1 MNLLTSLLAS
11 SAPPARGAPLG
22 DLLWASAVATL
33 LSAAVLW
40 VAAAHRAGRITWLA
54 RAAQRAQR
62 VTGLPGWAALPL
74 LVTGAAQGIAVFGF
88 YWDVAK
94 HIDTGRDPG
103 PFGTAAHY
111 PILVGL
117 AGITLGGFLAIVL
130 GSDERA
136 GGGASGNRET
146 AAAAPTPVDAVS
158 DHRESSSPGSVRLAR
173 GWHAPLGGLLIF
185 LCGAS
190 ALIGFPLDD
199 VWHTLFGQDVTLWGP
214 THVLMVLGAS
224 LSVVGCWVLL
234 VEGARARTSTR
245 PSAAQRALLRWREI
259 ALAGAFLIA
268 LSTLQGEF
276 DYGVPQFQLVYQ
288 PILIALA
295 CGAGLVAARV
305 RLGRGGALGA
315 ALFYLA
321 VYGLL
326 SLVISQLIGGS
337 TLHFPLY
344 VPEALLVEL
353 VAMWFERPRAG
364 VAGRSVRARPVLF
377 GAASGV
383 LIGTLGLAAE
393 WGWSHVWMPLPW
405 PSSMLAQAAVLGPL
419 AGLAGGVLGGCIGG
433 ALDRGRSATPGSTPA
448 PAWVAGLAGAL
459 AIACIA
465 WPLPMTAGS
474 PMTATAR
481 LRTVSNSS
489 ASSASS
495 AGPQRTVAATFHLTP
510 ASAAEDAQWVTVTA
524 WQGGGLVVDR
534 LRRTAPGVYVTTEPL
549 PVGGKWK
556 TMLRIA
562 RGRSLDALPIY
573 MPDDPAIPAAE
584 VPAPATFTR
593 AFVRD
598 KKIMQREAVGG
609 DLWLAIPAYLL
620 LLTIVALWIAAIS
633 WGLSRL
639 GLPREQHAT
648 SAPARTKKPTGTV
661 AGVTG

>member
-1 MNLLTSLLAS
+1 MNLFPSLLAS
-11 SAPPARGAPLG
+11 SAPPARGAPIG
-22 DLLWASAVATL
+22 DLLWASAVATVI
-33 LSAAVLW
+33 SVIVLW
-40 VAAAHRAGRITWLA
+40 VAAAHRAGRITWLST
-54 RAAQRAQR
+54 AAQRAQR
-62 VTGLPGWAALPL
+62 MTGLPGWAALPL

-130 GSDERA
+130 GSDEQRSA
-136 GGGASGNRET
+136 DKALAYGETPATPAASPASASGFPSKT
-146 AAAAPTPVDAVS
+146 
-158 DHRESSSPGSVRLAR
+158 SSPGSVRLAR
-173 GWHAPLGGLLIF
+173 DWHAPLGGLLIF

-214 THVLMVLGAS
+214 THVLMILGAS
-224 LSVVGCWVLL
+224 LSVLGCWVLL

-245 PSAAQRALLRWREI
+245 PNAAQRALLRWREI

-276 DYGVPQFQLVYQ
+276 DYGIPQFQLVYQ
-288 PILIALA
+288 PILIAFA

-326 SLVISQLIGGS
+326 SLVISQVIGAS

-344 VPEALLVEL
+344 LPAALLVEL
-353 VAMWFERPRAG
+353 VALFLERPRAG
-364 VAGRSVRARPVLF
+364 TVGRSVRARPVLF

-383 LIGTLGLAAE
+383 LVGTLGLAAE

-405 PSSMLAQAAVLGPL
+405 PSSMLAQVAVLGPL
-419 AGLAGGVLGGCIGG
+419 AALAGGVLGGCVGD
-433 ALDRGRSATPGSTPA
+433 ALDRGRSAIPA
-448 PAWVAGLAGAL
+448 CTAPPAWVAGLAGAL

-465 WPLPMTAGS
+465 WPLPMTAGT

-481 LRTVSNSS
+481 LTPLSGG
-489 ASSASS
+489 AH
-495 AGPQRTVAATFHLTP
+495 RTVAATFHLSPT
-510 ASAAEDAQWVTVTA
+510 SAAEGAQWVTVTA

-534 LRRTAPGVYVTTEPL
+534 LRRTAPGVYVSTEPI

-562 RGRSLDALPIY
+562 RGRALDALPIY

-584 VPAPATFTR
+584 VPAPSTFTR

-598 KKIMQREAVGG
+598 KKIMQREAIGG

-620 LLTIVALWIAAIS
+620 LLAIVTLWIAALA
-633 WGLSRL
+633 WGLGRL
-639 GLPREQHAT
+639 GLPREERTAG
-648 SAPARTKKPTGTV
+648 APARPKKPAGTV
-661 AGVTG
+661 ARVTG